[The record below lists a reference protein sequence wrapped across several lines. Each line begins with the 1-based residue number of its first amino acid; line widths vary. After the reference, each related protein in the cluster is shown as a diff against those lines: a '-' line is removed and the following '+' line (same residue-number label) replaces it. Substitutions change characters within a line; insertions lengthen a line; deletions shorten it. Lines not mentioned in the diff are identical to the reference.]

1 MVCGMATQKRRH
13 SALHRDDNGKDQR
26 SQRYKEE
33 EGTSAMTEDE
43 KVEQQRKAKAT
54 KDRKKQKE
62 KERTARAR
70 PAANFFNPHGSQ
82 QPPTATTWEVDS
94 NNNSVDSDDVL
105 IGQVDG
111 AANEEEHDGEEQKN
125 DDEDE
130 QNQSDDEVV
139 IIDSASPRFVT
150 PKDVGGKYLKSHNWR
165 ISAVT
170 SVIAKNHNTM
180 LRFQVYEQ
188 ARMSHL
194 QFSHMP
200 CYIINWCT
208 KRDSDHPA

>member
-1 MVCGMATQKRRH
+1 M
-13 SALHRDDNGKDQR
+13 
-26 SQRYKEE
+26 
-33 EGTSAMTEDE
+33 
-43 KVEQQRKAKAT
+43 
-54 KDRKKQKE
+54 
-62 KERTARAR
+62 
-70 PAANFFNPHGSQ
+70 
-82 QPPTATTWEVDS
+82 
-94 NNNSVDSDDVL
+94 

-180 LRFQVYEQ
+180 LRFQVY
-188 ARMSHL
+188 
-194 QFSHMP
+194 
-200 CYIINWCT
+200 
-208 KRDSDHPA
+208 